1 MGDVVNTAEALS
13 STPRALVRLGNHVPL
28 LIVIGSLLAYVVAAL
43 VTHQTSQLS
52 LDGFIGILQRTV
64 ALGIVALGQTLVILV
79 RSIDLSVAT
88 LVSVGAVMASWVMQG
103 DPAMMIPATLFVLAL
118 SAAVGLINGLIVTQ
132 LMVNPLIA
140 TLGVGLVLQGILS
153 ASFNDFAGS
162 VPKEFQVFAYG
173 MVGPLTVSIILMF
186 VLAVLEWLMLS
197 RTKFGAHIYATGGNQ
212 DGARLAGIKT
222 SRITIFAHVLGS
234 LAAGLAGLY
243 LASRLRSGAPWVGRD
258 GVYDLE
264 SIAVV
269 VIGGTVLAGGKGG
282 VWGTIAGVIL
292 FGCLDAIFTMAGVDA
307 YIKQV
312 LRGAIVVAA
321 VAAYAYRTKGHV
333 A

>member
-1 MGDVVNTAEALS
+1 MQAATLVLASRAGRRRADWVVPT
-13 STPRALVRLGNHVPL
+13 VI
-28 LIVIGSLLAYVVAAL
+28 IVVSLAAYCLAAVF
-43 VTHQTSQLS
+43 THQNAQISV
-52 LDGFIGILQRTV
+52 DGLVGLMQRTV
-64 ALGIVALGQTLVILV
+64 ALGIVALGQTFAILV

-88 LVSVGAVMASWVMQG
+88 LVSVGAVMASWMMQG
-103 DPAMMIPATLFVLAL
+103 QPDMMLPASLFVLLL
-118 SAAVGLINGLIVTQ
+118 SAAVGVVNGLIVTQ
-132 LMVNPLIA
+132 LQVNPLIA

-162 VPKEFQVFAYG
+162 VPKEYQVLAYG
-173 MVGPLTVSIILMF
+173 TIGPVTFSILLMF
-186 VLAVLEWLMLS
+186 GLAVLEWLTLS
-197 RTKFGAHIYATGGNQ
+197 RTRFGAHIYATGGNQ
-212 DGARLAGIKT
+212 EGARLAGIKT
-222 SRITIFAHVLGS
+222 SRVIVLAHVLCS
-234 LAAGLAGLY
+234 LAAGLTGLY

-292 FGCLDAIFTMAGVDA
+292 FGCLDAIFTMIGVDA

-312 LRGAIVVAA
+312 LRGMIVVIA
-321 VAAYAYRTKGHV
+321 VAAYAYRTKDHI